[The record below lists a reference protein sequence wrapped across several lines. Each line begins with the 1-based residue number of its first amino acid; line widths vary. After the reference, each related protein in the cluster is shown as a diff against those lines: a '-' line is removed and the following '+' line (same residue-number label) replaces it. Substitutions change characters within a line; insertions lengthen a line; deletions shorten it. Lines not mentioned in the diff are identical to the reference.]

1 MRLFPLLA
9 LSLRP
14 AGRACALATLLAG
27 ATLLGGCQSDGL
39 GLPGEEEAKDKETR
53 LEYYETAALTY
64 YDGGSYDRAEQM
76 AERWLK
82 ESPGDKKALRVLARS
97 KLNQGT
103 PTKLREAER
112 ILVKLVD
119 LDWTHPTRGNIRW
132 EVQSDLAQ
140 VYTDLAD
147 LYHREIVELEG
158 ELRGGMAAD
167 PNGTEARLAKQ
178 RGQRDSLL
186 GNAMN
191 LWQQVLA
198 ANPNNPYALSAMAKG
213 HLQMGNDDAGLY
225 YAEQYLRLSESSQA
239 GWRRQM
245 ENYEKI
251 AQKQDTTLDTQQREF
266 FVSRIQGAREK
277 TKAMHLLV
285 GSVHM
290 RRQDY
295 ARAVEHYTAVI
306 RMDPGIP
313 AAYIE
318 RAQAY
323 AAMGQFSLALD
334 DIEQYLEMTDPQVH
348 RVERLKAME
357 LLEAYRAALAGG
369 RRGPAPAP
377 APSPTWNDGWPAPR

>member
-186 GNAMN
+186 GNAE
-191 LWQQVLA
+191 LPVL
-198 ANPNNPYALSAMAKG
+198 L
-213 HLQMGNDDAGLY
+213 
-225 YAEQYLRLSESSQA
+225 
-239 GWRRQM
+239 
-245 ENYEKI
+245 
-251 AQKQDTTLDTQQREF
+251 
-266 FVSRIQGAREK
+266 QGARLHGERFAQVGDAVLPVDDDVLRAI
-277 TKAMHLLV
+277 AMKLGGQHQPRWTSSHDQNGRLDHPCTPLS
-285 GSVHM
+285 GS
-290 RRQDY
+290 RGCRP
-295 ARAVEHYTAVI
+295 ARTCSAHAREASRVNPAVV
-306 RMDPGIP
+306 
-313 AAYIE
+313 
-318 RAQAY
+318 
-323 AAMGQFSLALD
+323 S
-334 DIEQYLEMTDPQVH
+334 
-348 RVERLKAME
+348 
-357 LLEAYRAALAGG
+357 
-369 RRGPAPAP
+369 
-377 APSPTWNDGWPAPR
+377 